1 MLNEAHMLDSDE
13 LAERI
18 HNLRQAHAP
27 FMRDRIRIRQIM
39 NGGPDAIRALLG
51 NKAAAKLGS
60 EDLPVVHL
68 MDSGLTRLAQRL
80 GRAPDVRVD
89 PSVLKDTKGEKRG
102 AEKRERILAGLDYQA
117 RLMLTMPYAGRWL
130 PGYSFVP
137 WTIVEGRGR
146 SGESYAK
153 AEIRNSFDCFP
164 GQWGPD
170 SQPEE
175 IAFIRL
181 ASKRRLARQYPT
193 YAAKLEAVASGPQY
207 GPTGFGGAGGI
218 WSPGRMAWE
227 GPAGSD
233 AVLLAEYIDSSGTYL
248 MALDHDFLLDHVPN
262 PLGSGPAFAL
272 ARRPSFDQAKGQYDH
287 LIGLMG
293 MMAKLN
299 VLAYMA
305 TEDAVFRETNI
316 IGDMISAKYR
326 RGRMATNF
334 FATGTRVEKP
344 TADVSFQ
351 VFNQIDRVERQLR
364 IGANYSVVE
373 DSESPNSFAT
383 GRGLDK
389 LTEAPSINVGE
400 YQTQMGFALELI
412 DAKRLEWEERM
423 YGSQLKEIS
432 ANVRGTQINESY
444 RPSKDIAGRYE
455 SRRVYG
461 VMAGWDEPD
470 KIVTGLQLLQA
481 ELIDHETMQD
491 NLDGLE
497 NRTRVNDRIRQRKT
511 EDRIYDILSQ
521 RASDGDPKAEMAL
534 VEIMSNPTDITE
546 ILTKFYT
553 PEEPEMSPEEQALA
567 AGLGGGGGPGGPGVV
582 PPDDVSTVLS
592 RLMSGGQADAGVQT
606 VGRLAG

>member
-1 MLNEAHMLDSDE
+1 
-13 LAERI
+13 
-18 HNLRQAHAP
+18 
-27 FMRDRIRIRQIM
+27 
-39 NGGPDAIRALLG
+39 
-51 NKAAAKLGS
+51 
-60 EDLPVVHL
+60 
-68 MDSGLTRLAQRL
+68 
-80 GRAPDVRVD
+80 
-89 PSVLKDTKGEKRG
+89 
-102 AEKRERILAGLDYQA
+102 
-117 RLMLTMPYAGRWL
+117 
-130 PGYSFVP
+130 
-137 WTIVEGRGR
+137 
-146 SGESYAK
+146 
-153 AEIRNSFDCFP
+153 
-164 GQWGPD
+164 
-170 SQPEE
+170 
-175 IAFIRL
+175 
-181 ASKRRLARQYPT
+181 
-193 YAAKLEAVASGPQY
+193 
-207 GPTGFGGAGGI
+207 
-218 WSPGRMAWE
+218 MAWE